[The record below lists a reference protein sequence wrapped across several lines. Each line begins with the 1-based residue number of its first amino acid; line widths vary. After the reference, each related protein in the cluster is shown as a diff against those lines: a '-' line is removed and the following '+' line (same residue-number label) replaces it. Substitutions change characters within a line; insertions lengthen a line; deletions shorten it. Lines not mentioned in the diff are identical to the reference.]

1 MTGLLI
7 QKINLQSKL
16 QKISLVTQA
25 AAMLLVAVLVI
36 LSSFTLDF
44 FSLLQSGQATARIL
58 AENAGAALMFRD
70 IDTAQTLLHS
80 LDNLREIQTAAIY
93 TDENILFAQYSSDS
107 QPLPEALPVVQNDLL
122 TSVHFITILQPIEF
136 NNHSHGSLYLKIAL
150 IPLYWKIF
158 WHSIITFA
166 AAAIALFAA
175 NSLLQRLNRSVLEP
189 LQQLSTAI
197 ARVSAEANYSVRTH
211 PGEITELNMLSDGIN
226 AMLGIIQER
235 DEQLAHHLDDLEVEV
250 AKRTEELRHAKDAAE
265 AASKAKSEF
274 LATMSHEIR
283 TPMNGILGMTELL
296 LDSRLNKDQR
306 SYAETVQRSG
316 KHLLGIINDILD
328 FSKIESNRMELE
340 AIDFDLVKLIEDT
353 LVMFS
358 QPAYEKRLELAAQFI
373 PPRTSIM
380 LRGDSFRLSQ
390 VLANLLNNAIKFTA
404 QGEVAV
410 RTQLCEA
417 ADHVDIRI
425 SVEDTGIGIA
435 KEYHD
440 KIFKHFSQADG
451 STTRQ
456 YGGTGLGLTICKR
469 LLELMEGD
477 IRVESTSGQGSQFRI
492 GLCLQKSDAVKKTES
507 RFDATDIPIL
517 VVDDNATHREI
528 LKHQLQDWHAQ
539 VTCADSAQHA
549 LHQLKHAATG
559 QRPFQLV
566 IVDVHMP
573 TVSGMELVQQIRD
586 DNLLDDARIV
596 LLTSLPCEI
605 GQEKKQKLGIL
616 RCISK
621 PIRRSEL
628 IEVVSEMTGTSLAPT
643 EETIQPSMEV
653 LSGFLCG
660 KVLLVEDNPVNQI
673 VAEAMLSKL
682 GIETEM
688 ATNGQEAVGLATLHR
703 YDLILMDCQMPIM
716 DGLQATALIRQQ
728 LQQSD
733 KDIPIIAVTANAT
746 VKDRQNCLNAGMN
759 DFLSKPYSIDQLR
772 HIVQR
777 WLPEEK
783 ADRMTYSE
791 TGKIQVVP
799 VIDEIPVLNLKRL
812 EQIRGMDSSGER
824 KLLHRILNAFVKS
837 ADQYMLQLEK
847 VIEDEDSAA
856 VYRIAH
862 SLKSSSAN
870 IGAESLSVLFKQLE
884 AYGKSGE
891 MMSIRALWN
900 DLHHQYQRALA
911 EIEKVV
917 E

>member
-1 MTGLLI
+1 MTGSPI
-7 QKINLQSKL
+7 QKINLQTKL

-58 AENAGAALMFRD
+58 AENAGPALMFRD
-70 IDTAQTLLHS
+70 TDTAQTLLHS
-80 LDNLREIQTAAIY
+80 LDNLGEIQAAAIY
-93 TDENILFAQYSSDS
+93 TEENVLFAQYSSDL
-107 QPLPEALPVVQNDLL
+107 QPLPEVLSILQNDLL
-122 TSVHFITILQPIEF
+122 TSIHFITILQPIEF
-136 NNHSHGSLYLKIAL
+136 NNHNHGSLYLKITL

-166 AAAIALFAA
+166 AAAIALFVA

-189 LQQLSTAI
+189 LQRLSTAI
-197 ARVSAEANYSVRTH
+197 ARVSAEADYSVRTQL
-211 PGEITELNMLSDGIN
+211 GEIVELNTLSDGIN
-226 AMLGIIQER
+226 TMLGIIQQR
-235 DEQLAHHLDDLEVEV
+235 DVQLAHHLDGLETEV

-283 TPMNGILGMTELL
+283 TPMNGILGMTELI
-296 LDSRLNKDQR
+296 LDSRLTKDQR
-306 SYAETVQRSG
+306 RYAETVQRSG

-340 AIDFDLVKLIEDT
+340 VIDFDLVRLIEDT

-358 QPAYEKRLELAAQFI
+358 QPAYEKNLELAAQFT
-373 PPRTSIM
+373 PPQTSIM

-404 QGEVAV
+404 QGEVVV
-410 RTQLCEA
+410 RTQLREA
-417 ADHVDIRI
+417 AEHVDIQI

-435 KEYHD
+435 AEYHD

-469 LLELMEGD
+469 LLELMGGH
-477 IRVESTSGQGSQFRI
+477 IRVESTPGQGSQFLI
-492 GLCLQKSDAVKKTES
+492 NLCLQKSAVTQKTQYG
-507 RFDATDIPIL
+507 FDAIDINVL

-528 LKHQLQDWHAQ
+528 LKQQLQDWQMQ
-539 VTCADSAQHA
+539 VTCTDSAQHA
-549 LHQLKHAATG
+549 LHQLKLAILER
-559 QRPFQLV
+559 RPFQLAV
-566 IVDVHMP
+566 VDVHMP
-573 TVSGMELVQQIRD
+573 TVSGMELVQQIRA
-586 DNLLDDARIV
+586 DNLLEDVRLL

-605 GQEKKQKLGIL
+605 GQKKKQKLGIL

-621 PIRRSEL
+621 PLRRSEL
-628 IEVVSEMTGTSLAPT
+628 IETITEMTGAVVSPIVEAAQPDT
-643 EETIQPSMEV
+643 ET
-653 LSGFLCG
+653 LSRFICG
-660 KVLLVEDNPVNQI
+660 KVLLAEDNPVNQI
-673 VAEAMLSKL
+673 VAETMLSKL
-682 GIETEM
+682 GIEIEI
-688 ATNGQEAVGLATLHR
+688 ATNGKQAVELAVLHR

-716 DGLQATALIRQQ
+716 DGLQATTLIRRQ
-728 LQQSD
+728 LQQSG

-746 VKDRQNCLNAGMN
+746 EKDRQHCLRAGMD
-759 DFLSKPYSIDQLR
+759 DFLSKPYSIDQLQ

-777 WLPEEK
+777 WLPKEK
-783 ADRMTYSE
+783 ANRIAYSKSE
-791 TGKIQVVP
+791 VMQVVP
-799 VIDEIPVLNLKRL
+799 VDDDVPVLNLQRL

-824 KLLHRILNAFVKS
+824 KMLCKILNAFVQS
-837 ADQYMLQLEK
+837 AEHYMLELEK
-847 VIEDEDSAA
+847 VIEDEDTAA

-870 IGAESLSVLFKQLE
+870 IGAESLSILFKQME

-891 MMSIRALWN
+891 LISIRLLQN
-900 DLHHQYQRALA
+900 DLRYQYQRALA
-911 EIEKVV
+911 EIERVV

>member
-1 MTGLLI
+1 MTGLPI
-7 QKINLQSKL
+7 QKINLQAKL

-70 IDTAQTLLHS
+70 TNTAQTLLHS
-80 LDNLREIQTAAIY
+80 LDNLGEIQAAAIY
-93 TDENILFAQYSSDS
+93 TDENILFAQYSADS
-107 QPLPEALPVVQNDLL
+107 QPLPEALPVVQKDLL
-122 TSVHFITILQPIEF
+122 TSIHFITILQPIEF
-136 NNHSHGSLYLKIAL
+136 NNHNHGSLYLEIAL

-158 WHSIITFA
+158 WHGIITCA

-189 LQQLSTAI
+189 LHQLSTAI

-211 PGEITELNMLSDGIN
+211 PGEIIELNTLSNGIN
-226 AMLGIIQER
+226 NMLEIIQER
-235 DEQLAHHLDDLEVEV
+235 DEQLAHHLDDLEIEV
-250 AKRTEELRHAKDAAE
+250 ARRTEELSHAKDAAE

-296 LDSRLNKDQR
+296 LDSQLSKDQL

-340 AIDFDLVKLIEDT
+340 VIDFDLVKLIEDT

-358 QPAYEKRLELAAQFI
+358 QPAYEKNLELAAQFI
-373 PPRTSIM
+373 PPQTSMM

-404 QGEVAV
+404 QGEVVV
-410 RTQLCEA
+410 RTQLHDA
-417 ADHVDIRI
+417 ADHVNVQI
-425 SVEDTGIGIA
+425 SVEDTGIGID

-469 LLELMEGD
+469 LLGLMGGD
-477 IRVESTSGQGSQFRI
+477 ICVESTPGQGSQFRI
-492 GLCLQKSDAVKKTES
+492 SLCLQKSDVVKRVES
-507 RFDATDIPIL
+507 RFEAMDISVLI
-517 VVDDNATHREI
+517 VDDNATHREI

-539 VTCADSAQHA
+539 VTCIDNAQHA
-549 LHQLKHAATG
+549 LNELKHAAME
-559 QRPFQLV
+559 QRPFRLA

-586 DNLLDDARIV
+586 DSLLDDVRIV

-605 GQEKKQKLGIL
+605 GQEKKQELGII

-621 PIRRSEL
+621 PLRRSEL
-628 IEVVSEMTGTSLAPT
+628 MEVVSELTGTRVAPI
-643 EETIQPSMEV
+643 EETVQPITEAPSQ
-653 LSGFLCG
+653 FLCG
-660 KVLLVEDNPVNQI
+660 RVLVAEDNPVNQI
-673 VAEAMLSKL
+673 VAETMLSKL
-682 GIETEM
+682 GVETEL
-688 ATNGQEAVGLATLHR
+688 ATNGQQAVELATLHR
-703 YDLILMDCQMPIM
+703 YDLILMDCQMPIL
-716 DGLQATALIRQQ
+716 DGMQATAMIRRQ
-728 LQQSD
+728 LQQSG
-733 KDIPIIAVTANAT
+733 KEIPIIAVTANAT
-746 VKDRQNCLNAGMN
+746 DNDRQRCLNAGMN

-777 WLPEEK
+777 WLPKEK
-783 ADRMTYSE
+783 ADRITLLETSE
-791 TGKIQVVP
+791 TRSEPI
-799 VIDEIPVLNLKRL
+799 IDEIPVLNLKRL
-812 EQIRGMDSSGER
+812 EQIRGMNSTGER
-824 KLLHRILNAFVKS
+824 KLLRRILNAFVKS

-847 VIEDEDSAA
+847 VIEEEDPAT

-870 IGAESLSVLFKQLE
+870 IGAESLSMLFKQLE

-891 MMSIRALWN
+891 MLSIRALWS
-900 DLHHQYQRALA
+900 DLRYQYQRALT